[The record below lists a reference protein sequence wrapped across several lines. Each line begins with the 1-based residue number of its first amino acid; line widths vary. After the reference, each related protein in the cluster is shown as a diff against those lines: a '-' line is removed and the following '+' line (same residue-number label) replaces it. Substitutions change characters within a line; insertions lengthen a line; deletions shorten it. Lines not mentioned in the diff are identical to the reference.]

1 MNRYLLSGSI
11 AALLLASQTTLAM
24 PPSVPMSVPEGAKPI
39 LDNKTITNFRQGVH
53 LFTDKYHSR
62 FEAMKR
68 GGSQF
73 SLKNEYS
80 AQSPKAFSYGGST
93 DYVVRG
99 GALSKAGEPRTLR
112 SVKDNTVVLSTPGI
126 QSTLSVKFDAYDV
139 SGKRIV
145 SYLRSANNR
154 PSKRADRMS
163 DEVRFP
169 SGSVAYVPTMQMQKT
184 EVVIPTTDIM
194 TGQKTLD
201 QFIKTFSGKIPNCLR
216 YERHSASQPYAIRF
230 SRIGNQ
236 KGEIEIFEAKRRSA
250 VCEAEGSAV
259 AKGSYQIQ
267 TINGTRVMALTFPK
281 HLDSR
286 DVGIKE
292 SERQAMQL
300 AFVEVT
306 SPSKKVLPGRIVHAK
321 RDFHDFQFRFNDT
334 AAEAIL
340 KASR

>member
-1 MNRYLLSGSI
+1 MKRYLITGGVL
-11 AALLLASQTTLAM
+11 ALFCASQMASASSATTPM
-24 PPSVPMSVPEGAKPI
+24 PIPKGAKPI
-39 LDNKTITNFRQGVH
+39 AENQTINHFRTGVN
-53 LFTDKYHSR
+53 LFTDQYHSR
-62 FEAMKR
+62 FEAIKR
-68 GGSQF
+68 SGSNYR
-73 SLKNEYS
+73 LKNEFS
-80 AQSPKAFSYGGST
+80 NKSPKAFSYGGST

-112 SVKDNTVVLSTPGI
+112 SVKGNQVLLTTPGI
-126 QSTLSVKFDAYDV
+126 QSTLSVKLDAYDV
-139 SGKRIV
+139 SGQRITN
-145 SYLRSANNR
+145 YLRSTSNR

-169 SGSVAYVPTMQMQKT
+169 KGSVAYVPTMQMQKT

-194 TGQKTLD
+194 TGQKTLQ
-201 QFIKTFSGKIPNCLR
+201 QFIQTFSGKIPNCLR

-250 VCEAEGSAV
+250 VCEAEGGPI
-259 AKGSYQIQ
+259 AKGAYQIQ

-306 SPSKKVLPGRIVHAK
+306 SPTKKVLPGRIVHAK

-334 AAEAIL
+334 AAEAIK

>member
-1 MNRYLLSGSI
+1 MNRYLLTGV
-11 AALLLASQTTLAM
+11 ATTLLLATQTVLAS
-24 PPSVPMSVPEGAKPI
+24 SVSTPMAVPKGAKPI
-39 LDNKTITNFRQGVH
+39 TENQTIKNFRVGVN
-53 LFTDKYHSR
+53 LITDQHHSR

-68 GGSQF
+68 GGSNF
-73 SLKNEYS
+73 SLKNTYS
-80 AQSPKAFSYGGST
+80 AKSPKAFSYGGST
-93 DYVVRG
+93 DYVVRN
-99 GALSKAGEPRTLR
+99 GALAKAGEPRALR
-112 SVKDNTVVLSTPGI
+112 SVKGDKVLLTTPGL
-126 QSTLSVKFDAYDV
+126 QSTLSVSFEAYDV
-139 SGKRIV
+139 SGQRIV
-145 SYLRSANNR
+145 NYLRSVNNR

-163 DEVRFP
+163 DDVRFP
-169 SGSVAYVPTMQMQKT
+169 EGSVAYVPTMQMQKT
-184 EVVIPTTDIM
+184 EVVIPTTDIL
-194 TGQKTLD
+194 TGQKTLE
-201 QFIKTFSGKIPNCLR
+201 QFIQTFSGKIPNCLR

-250 VCEAEGSAV
+250 VCEAEGGPV
-259 AKGSYQIQ
+259 AKGAYQIQ

-300 AFVEVT
+300 ALVEVT
-306 SPSKKVLPGRIVHAK
+306 SPARKVLPGRIVHAK

-334 AAEAIL
+334 AADAIL

>member
-1 MNRYLLSGSI
+1 MNRYLITGG
-11 AALLLASQTTLAM
+11 AVALMLASHVALATS
-24 PPSVPMSVPEGAKPI
+24 PSTPISVPKGAKPI
-39 LDNKTITNFRQGVH
+39 AENQTITNFRTGVH
-53 LFTDKYHSR
+53 LFTDQHHSR

-68 GGSQF
+68 GGSNF
-73 SLKNEYS
+73 SLKNEFS
-80 AQSPKAFSYGGST
+80 SKSPKAFSYGGST
-93 DYVVRG
+93 DYVVRS
-99 GALSKAGEPRTLR
+99 GALAKAGEPRTLR
-112 SVKDNTVVLSTPGI
+112 SVKGNKVLLTTPGI

-139 SGKRIV
+139 SGERIV
-145 SYLRSANNR
+145 NYLRSVNNR

-163 DEVRFP
+163 DDIRFP
-169 SGSVAYVPTMQMQKT
+169 KGSVAYVPTMQMQKT

-194 TGQKTLD
+194 TGQKTLE
-201 QFIKTFSGKIPNCLR
+201 QFVQTFSGKIPNCLR

-230 SRIGNQ
+230 SKIGKQ

-250 VCEAEGSAV
+250 VCEAEGGPV
-259 AKGSYQIQ
+259 AKGAYQIQ
-267 TINGTRVMALTFPK
+267 TINGTRVMALSFPK

-306 SPSKKVLPGRIVHAK
+306 SPSKKVLPGRIVHAQ

-334 AAEAIL
+334 AAAAIL
-340 KASR
+340 KASH